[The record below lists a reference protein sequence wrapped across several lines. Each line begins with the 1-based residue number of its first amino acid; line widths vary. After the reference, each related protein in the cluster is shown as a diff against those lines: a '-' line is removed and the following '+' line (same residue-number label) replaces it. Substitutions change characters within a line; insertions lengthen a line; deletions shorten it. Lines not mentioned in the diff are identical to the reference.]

1 MRSVAAVILTAFILC
16 GCSGKTPP
24 TGRWEGTYESSDT
37 LIAARMEI
45 NSKGDVFVS
54 APDATNIGGVS
65 GDDLAAMRQHLAQGL
80 ASGWGDVSSR
90 HYDYDGSTFRKPGGI
105 APQMEWH
112 PSDNSMTMYVY
123 LGTNS
128 VEVALHPVKDFS
140 GNPWPQQ

>member
-1 MRSVAAVILTAFILC
+1 MRSVVAIILTALVLC

-24 TGRWEGTYESSDT
+24 TGRWEGTYESADT

-54 APDATNIGGVS
+54 APDATNV
-65 GDDLAAMRQHLAQGL
+65 GDRAATRQSLAQGL
-80 ASGWGDVSSR
+80 ASGWSDVPPR

-112 PSDNSMTMYVY
+112 SSDNGITIYVY
-123 LGTNS
+123 LVTDTIK
-128 VEVALHPVKDFS
+128 VPLHPVKDFS
-140 GNPWPQQ
+140 DTPWPQQ